1 MSELSQEDY
10 ENISNNFENNIGGEK
25 IHEKNKKSHNSR
37 FLLQLYTILEEDKY
51 KNIIHWGDNGK
62 YFIIENIHDFT
73 EKILPKYYNHNNY
86 SSFVRQLN
94 MYDFHKKKTNEN
106 GHTFQ
111 HEKFIKGEKD
121 LIKTIIR
128 KRKKGKNNNITSLIP
143 LNTELVKYNTNNY
156 INMNLSNDKYS
167 LSLDEEKDKDSI
179 QNNIYNNNIEK
190 SLITYKNNNIAQDIN
205 EQIANTIK
213 LKQNLLAPNNNN
225 INNNINYNINNIVNG
240 NNIIKNNDNV
250 NNGINL
256 GNKKITKKN
265 IYDSLN
271 CLLKKIQQNTKSQQN
286 LNNKMDLLYN
296 KNIDYINKNKTIL
309 DEMKSK
315 IDYNKKVETIVR
327 FILEIQKIKKE
338 GSLKNIL
345 ISNDINNNH
354 IDDNSKDLN
363 NLEILNLSE
372 PKKETNGL
380 SSSNNFLQKKTYNN
394 GNNGIIEPFQSFL
407 NKYME
412 KNKNI
417 GLLTNEETIKNN
429 NILNNKNE
437 TLNKKEDNNKID
449 KEPQNEKEKEN
460 NINDLKINNNNLK
473 DTSFDNKENR
483 SPSFDFTSSIF
494 NRKRS
499 SSFNSL
505 FSNNTNNY
513 NENFNNEFPF
523 KKYVDSNNKNNNI
536 IFGNNNQNNDNYYI
550 GNGNLNKSFDI
561 DFNLN
566 NNSERKDSFNNSF
579 ISSLDIG
586 NKTDKIGD
594 IFGGDNSINF
604 A

>member
-10 ENISNNFENNIGGEK
+10 ENMSNNFENNIGGEK
-25 IHEKNKKSHNSR
+25 IHEKNKKNHNSR

-156 INMNLSNDKYS
+156 LNMNLSNDKYS
-167 LSLDEEKDKDSI
+167 LSLDEDKDKDSI

-240 NNIIKNNDNV
+240 NNIIKNNNNV

-394 GNNGIIEPFQSFL
+394 GNSGIIEPFQSFL

-460 NINDLKINNNNLK
+460 NINDLNINNNNLK